1 MLLLH
6 GPRCNLG
13 ELYRGC
19 PVVVQ
24 YWADLQSVH
33 EFRYYD
39 NIARTRVSK
48 CLYTRSIPGYTLL
61 TLIRG
66 STNSCSPILTR
77 RLTLSVT
84 GDDHVSCMQTFCSD
98 TFLLGCHGQL
108 ADATGDFACLVFVF
122 WRHLHARPRVVQLLL
137 HSCIYTVGHS
147 VMGFSV

>member
-1 MLLLH
+1 MYIGHIHLSVCLSVCVSVRRRMLLLH

-84 GDDHVSCMQTFCSD
+84 GDDHVSCRRSVATPF
-98 TFLLGCHGQL
+98 FLV
-108 ADATGDFACLVFVF
+108 AMDNSRMPPATLRA
-122 WRHLHARPRVVQLLL
+122 
-137 HSCIYTVGHS
+137 
-147 VMGFSV
+147 